1 MKRKIHV
8 LHVLGRMNRGGVET
22 WLMHVL
28 RATDRSR
35 YQLDFF
41 VQTTEPSVFDPEIT
55 ALGSRIFL
63 GDPPAASMLGYAR
76 RIRGVL
82 SSHGPYD
89 VVHSHHHH
97 SSGMILLLAAASGVA
112 VRIAHSHNDTRPVS
126 SGLGLRRSA
135 YEYGMNRMID
145 WCATRKI
152 ACSDMAG
159 DDLFRPGWK
168 ESPGASVLYYAINLD
183 PFREPASRSAIRG
196 ELGIDATAFVIG
208 HVGRFDV
215 QKNHGF
221 LLDVTR
227 SLVNVRPDTVL
238 LLVGDGP
245 LRAEIEAGVKARR
258 LERNVVLAGV
268 RGDVPAILTGA
279 IDAMVFPSLHEGLP
293 VVGLEAQAAGV
304 PLIMSDAI
312 SAEVIA
318 SPRLVRSLSL
328 ALPPAEWA
336 RAILEHHAEVR
347 RRPGPPLGGLE
358 NGPFDIASSLRR
370 LEELYESP

>member
-1 MKRKIHV
+1 MKRKIRV

-41 VQTTEPSVFDPEIT
+41 VHTTEPSVFDEEILS
-55 ALGSRIFL
+55 LGSRIFR
-63 GDPPAASMLGYAR
+63 GGPPASLLSYAR
-76 RIRGVL
+76 RFRGVL
-82 SSHGPYD
+82 SSQGPYD
-89 VVHSHHHH
+89 AVHSHVHH
-97 SSGMILLLAAASGVA
+97 SSGMILLLAAASGVP

-135 YEYGMNRMID
+135 YVFGMNRLID
-145 WCATRKI
+145 WCATRRV

-159 DDLFRPGWK
+159 EDLFRPGWK
-168 ESPGASVLYYAINLD
+168 ESHGASVLYYSINLD
-183 PFREPASRSAIRG
+183 PFRRPANRSAIRS
-196 ELGIDATAFVIG
+196 ELGIDPGAFVIG

-227 SLVNVRPDTVL
+227 ALVDVRPDTLL

-245 LRAEIEAGVKARR
+245 LRAEIQAGVSARGLGR
-258 LERNVVLAGV
+258 HVVLAGI

-304 PLIMSDAI
+304 PLIMSDSI
-312 SAEVIA
+312 STEVIA
-318 SPRLVRSLSL
+318 SPRLVRSMSLSQT
-328 ALPPAEWA
+328 PANWA
-336 RAILEHHAEVR
+336 EAILEHHARVR
-347 RRPGPPLGGLE
+347 RTPGPLLGGLE

-370 LEELYESP
+370 LEEIYEPP

>member
-1 MKRKIHV
+1 MTRKIRI

-28 RATDRSR
+28 RAIDRSR

-41 VQTTEPSVFDPEIT
+41 VHTTEPSVFDAEIT
-55 ALGSRIFL
+55 SLGSRIFQ
-63 GDPPAASMLGYAR
+63 GGPPASVPSYVR
-76 RIRGVL
+76 RFRGVL
-82 SSHGPYD
+82 SSQGPYD
-89 VVHSHHHH
+89 AVHAHVHH
-97 SSGMILLLAAASGVA
+97 SSGLMLLLAATSGVPI
-112 VRIAHSHNDTRPVS
+112 RIAHSHNDTRPVS
-126 SGLGLRRSA
+126 TGLGLRRSA
-135 YEYGMNRMID
+135 YVFAMNRLID
-145 WCATRKI
+145 RFATRRV

-168 ESPGASVLYYAINLD
+168 ASPGSSVLYYSINLD
-183 PFREPASRSAIRG
+183 PFRKAASRSAIRG
-196 ELGIDATAFVIG
+196 ELGIAPGAFVIG

-227 SLVNVRPDTVL
+227 ALVDLRPDTVL

-245 LRAEIEAGVKARR
+245 LRAEIEAGVKARG
-258 LERNVVLAGV
+258 LERSVVLAGV

-304 PLIMSDAI
+304 PLVMSDSI
-312 SAEVIA
+312 STEVIA
-318 SPRLVRSLSL
+318 APRLVRSLPL
-328 ALPPAEWA
+328 ARSPAEWA
-336 RAILEHHAEVR
+336 QAIVAHHAEVR
-347 RRPGPPLGGLE
+347 RSPGPPLGGLE
-358 NGPFDIASSLRR
+358 HGPFDIASSLRM
-370 LEELYESP
+370 LQEIYEPP